1 MLMNLTT
8 IEKSKAVMPLITRIC
23 ADLNLKWREAFAM
36 RKEAEANINT
46 MTLIQKADYESDI
59 DELIDMA
66 KSYIYE
72 IEELGGIIYNFEPV
86 TIHFPVLCRCQEF
99 VLCYILGEDNTLNKC
114 HLINHECKHRQPI
127 ESIGNLDA
135 PV

>member
-23 ADLNLKWREAFAM
+23 ADLDLKWREALAM
-36 RKEAEANINT
+36 QKKAEANIDT

-59 DELIDMA
+59 DELINMA
-66 KSYIYE
+66 KSYINE
-72 IEELGGIIYNFEPV
+72 IENLGGIIYNFEPITV
-86 TIHFPVLCRCQEF
+86 HFPILYRCQEF
-99 VLCYILGEDNTLNKC
+99 VLCYILEEDNTLNKC
-114 HLINHECKHRQPI
+114 HLINHECRCRQPI

-135 PV
+135 PL